1 MTESL
6 MVKLA
11 EAKANELAEDVR
23 REIISAAKNAKRW
36 LEESQKTREE
46 IAAEIK
52 NEHDEENQYLKNE
65 LRYSVA
71 RLNSDKE
78 LEAWN
83 RFVEKHEPCRLKRKI
98 DGGKIPY
105 ITQYGTGIGICTK
118 AHCQVCGES
127 EDITDSE
134 VW

>member
-71 RLNSDKE
+71 RLNSVE
-78 LEAWN
+78 LN
-83 RFVEKHEPCRLKRKI
+83 RAIVLSLLTLP
-98 DGGKIPY
+98 IP
-105 ITQYGTGIGICTK
+105 IFWCL
-118 AHCQVCGES
+118 
-127 EDITDSE
+127 
-134 VW
+134 